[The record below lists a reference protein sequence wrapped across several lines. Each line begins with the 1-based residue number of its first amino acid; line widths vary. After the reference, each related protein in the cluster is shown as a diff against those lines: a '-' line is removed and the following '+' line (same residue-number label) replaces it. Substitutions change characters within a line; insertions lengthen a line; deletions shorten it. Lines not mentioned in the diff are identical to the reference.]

1 MKDERDELGYREHH
15 PFRRK
20 KGMLVVISGFS
31 GSGKGTLMKQ
41 LMQNYDYYSLSISA
55 TTRAPRP
62 GEEEGREYFFVSK
75 ERFMEMIQNG
85 ELLEYAKYVDNYYGT
100 PKAYVEQ
107 EMAKGKDVILEIE
120 MQGALKIKAR
130 YPESV
135 LVFITPPTIS
145 ELIDRLRK
153 RGTETEEVIK
163 KRLEKAAMEAEGIEA
178 YDYILV
184 NDNLDKTAKH
194 LNYLIQ
200 DQHMRVRSQI
210 EFLENIRRELR
221 ANYASM
227 NN

>member
-1 MKDERDELGYREHH
+1 MSEERDELEVRQHH
-15 PFRRK
+15 PFQRN

-41 LMQNYDYYSLSISA
+41 LMENYDYYSLSISA
-55 TTRAPRP
+55 TTRSPRP
-62 GEEEGREYFFVSK
+62 GEQDGREYFFVSRD
-75 ERFMEMIQNG
+75 RFMEMIQNG

-100 PKAYVEQ
+100 PKSYVEE

-135 LVFITPPTIS
+135 LVFITPPSIE
-145 ELIDRLRK
+145 ELIERLRK
-153 RGTETEEVIK
+153 RGTETEEEIK

-210 EFLENIRRELR
+210 EFLERIRKELR
-221 ANYASM
+221 VNYAYM
-227 NN
+227 NQ

>member
-1 MKDERDELGYREHH
+1 MRKHH
-15 PFRRK
+15 MTSH
-20 KGMLVVISGFS
+20 KGIIIVVSGFS
-31 GSGKGTLMKQ
+31 GAGKGTIMKE
-41 LMQNYDYYSLSISA
+41 LISRYDDYALSVSA
-55 TTRAPRP
+55 TTRDPRP
-62 GEEEGREYFFVSK
+62 GEEHGREYFFVSR
-75 ERFMEMIQNG
+75 ERFMEMIQND

-100 PKAYVEQ
+100 PRSYVEQ

-120 MQGALKIKAR
+120 MQGALKIKAK

-135 LVFITPPTIS
+135 LVFITPPTVE
-145 ELIDRLRK
+145 ELIARLRK
-153 RGTETEEVIK
+153 RGTETEEVIR

-210 EFLENIRRELR
+210 EFLERIRKELR
-221 ANYASM
+221 VNYAYM
-227 NN
+227 NQ